1 MLDLNDLLADFEA
14 QEFYTE
20 RNIERLGND
29 WDGWCTGTSKAVVYD
44 WFAKEFRRYTADLQA
59 NAGK

>member
-20 RNIERLGND
+20 NNIDRLGND
-29 WDGWCTGTSKAVVYD
+29 WNGWSASTRKAVVYD
-44 WFAKEFRRYTADLQA
+44 WFAKEFRRHTAGLQA